1 MGEKR
6 PPPPPAPPPQ
16 GGMGESTKDNGF
28 LPFYT
33 NLFDRIFIAVVILI
47 AVHLLWLRFIEPIPL
62 PEVIVSLLFALEIFI
77 SHPPVELAT
86 VISIVIGYVVVR
98 RG

>member
-6 PPPPPAPPPQ
+6 TPPPPAPPPQ
-16 GGMGESTKDNGF
+16 GGMGESTKENGF

-47 AVHLLWLRFIEPIPL
+47 AVHLLWLRFMESALPIE
-62 PEVIVSLLFALEIFI
+62 A
-77 SHPPVELAT
+77 AT

>member
-6 PPPPPAPPPQ
+6 KPPSPAPPPQ
-16 GGMGESTKDNGF
+16 GGMGETTKDNGF

-47 AVHLLWLRFIEPIPL
+47 GVHLLWLRFVEQALPI
-62 PEVIVSLLFALEIFI
+62 
-77 SHPPVELAT
+77 ELAT
-86 VISIVIGYVVVR
+86 VISIVIGYYVVR